1 MDKSTIPEIV
11 RSAEYNYIHSTTKL
25 GEFVDWDMH
34 GTVEK
39 ITAYLNSKHI
49 SGDKD
54 SLGREKPFFNIVTAA
69 VNIWYRA
76 TDLDRKDIVIRPD
89 NSSTII
95 SAFLATVLLQN
106 WMRKQRFGVFLN
118 SWGRTLAQYGSAIS
132 KFVEKDG
139 ELIPTVIPWNR
150 LICDPTDFYALPVI
164 ERLYKTPSQLRKI
177 KEYDQGA
184 VENLIASKITRK
196 NLDGSTKD
204 TRNEFVELYEVHGEL
219 PKALLMK
226 NPQDKDWETYTQQI
240 HVVSYSLNKD
250 SKYDDYTL
258 YRGKEKKN
266 PYRKDDLIEEDGR
279 TLSIGA
285 VESLFDAQWMQ
296 NHTMK
301 NMKDTL
307 DLSSKLIFQ
316 TADANYVGRNV
327 LSAIETGDILIH
339 SPEKP
344 LTQINNS
351 KSDIVALQ
359 NFSTQWK
366 VLAQEITSTPDAV
379 RGNTLPSGTPF
390 SLGVLL
396 TNNASSLFEI
406 MTENKGHAIEDM
418 LRIFV
423 IPHLKT
429 KMDTKEEVMAIL
441 EDRDIKKIDA
451 IYIPKAAIKLHND
464 RFKEMTLNGEIPRAF
479 DQVAMENQVKQ
490 SLASQGNQR
499 SFDPGEISWKEVT
512 KDLEWNLEV
521 GVTNEPMDK
530 QVMLTTLNT
539 VLQSIAGNPLI
550 LQDEN
555 AKLIFGKI
563 LSLAGAISP
572 IELSTAAAA
581 PVNPA
586 LLPAKQLTPA

>member
-530 QVMLTTLNT
+530 QVMLTT
-539 VLQSIAGNPLI
+539 
-550 LQDEN
+550 
-555 AKLIFGKI
+555 
-563 LSLAGAISP
+563 
-572 IELSTAAAA
+572 
-581 PVNPA
+581 
-586 LLPAKQLTPA
+586 